1 MPYIRTS
8 TNVKIDE
15 LKLKNIKEKLGS
27 AIRLMGKSEDWL
39 MLEFNDNATMYF
51 KGNGQDAVAFI
62 DVKVLGNVNNSNEMT
77 KELTNIISTELEI
90 EPNKIYIAYQ
100 GYSDWG
106 YNGSNF

>member
-8 TNVKIDE
+8 TNIKIENDKLNT
-15 LKLKNIKEKLGS
+15 LKSKYGN

-39 MLEFNDNATMYF
+39 MLEFNDNVNMYF
-51 KGNGQDAVAFI
+51 KGSNEDAVAFV

-77 KELTNIISTELEI
+77 KELTNIISSELGI
-90 EPNKIYIAYQ
+90 IPSKIYIAYQ

-106 YNGSNF
+106 FNGNNF

>member
-15 LKLKNIKEKLGS
+15 LKLKNIKEKFGR

-51 KGNGQDAVAFI
+51 KGNNQDSVAFI

-77 KELTNIISTELEI
+77 KELTSIISSELGI